1 MGILY
6 LLWDII
12 TDKGMFVKENLR
24 EGECGASPYPKL
36 TFLPLIPFFLPTPIF
51 PIFSSLFFLYPL
63 SLTPTSLSPYP
74 LYPYLPFPI
83 LYPLTQLVP
92 ISISNLCILL
102 FHIFSIDKR
111 LSIDKTSLHRD
122 KRRQNISSQRQNI
135 SYCKILIPLQRS
147 KT

>member
-12 TDKGMFVKENLR
+12 TDKGMFVKKNLR
-24 EGECGASPYPKL
+24 EGECGVSPYPKL

-51 PIFSSLFFLYPL
+51 PIFSSLFFLYLYPL

-102 FHIFSIDKR
+102 FHIFSIDK
-111 LSIDKTSLHRD
+111 TSLH
-122 KRRQNISSQRQNI
+122 RQNISSHRQT
-135 SYCKILIPLQRS
+135 STKRLFTD
-147 KT
+147 KTSPTVKF